1 MKNNVLEMIGNT
13 SLVKLN
19 NVTDKDIYVKVEKE
33 NPAGSVK
40 DRPAYYMLKD
50 AIDSGILKEG
60 MKIVEPTSGNTG
72 IALAM
77 IGNMLGYSVTIV
89 MPESM
94 SAERRALMK
103 SFGAELILT
112 EASEGMQGSVNK
124 AKELAE
130 TGNYYMPDQFS
141 NPSNARAH
149 EETTA
154 VELLSSGIDIKGFI
168 AGVGTGGTVSGV
180 GRVLKKKDSN
190 IQILALEPE
199 ESPLLSEGK
208 AGTHK
213 IQGIGA
219 NCVPKLL
226 DKSVLDKVIA
236 VNSEEALEMSRRLA
250 KEEGLMVGISSG
262 ANVVGAIKM
271 AEIIDGPIV
280 TVLPDTSERYLS
292 TPLFE

>member
-13 SLVKLN
+13 NLVKLN

-190 IQILALEPE
+190 IQIWALEPE

-219 NCVPKLL
+219 NFVPKLL

-236 VNSEEALEMSRRLA
+236 VSSEEALEMSRRLA

>member
-13 SLVKLN
+13 NLVKLN

-190 IQILALEPE
+190 IQIWALEPE

-219 NCVPKLL
+219 NFVPKLL

-236 VNSEEALEMSRRLA
+236 VSSEEALKMSRRLA

>member
-13 SLVKLN
+13 NLVKLN

-190 IQILALEPE
+190 IQIWALEPE

-219 NCVPKLL
+219 NFVSKLL

-236 VNSEEALEMSRRLA
+236 VSSEEALEMSRRLA

>member
-13 SLVKLN
+13 NLVKLN

-190 IQILALEPE
+190 IQIWALEPE

-219 NCVPKLL
+219 NFVPKLL

-236 VNSEEALEMSRRLA
+236 VSSEEALEMSRRLA

-271 AEIIDGPIV
+271 SEIIDGPIV